1 MLTGKATGHTAIV
14 QSSVLAAEEGLALE
28 FITTCKITTLRTKGH
43 CPVFKEH
50 LEFREEVQ

>member
-1 MLTGKATGHTAIV
+1 MLTGKAMGHTAIV